1 MLSLGEANHPS
12 PVSVLEAPYKE
23 ELSSSSECL
32 GSVSTD
38 ISGKMTI
45 TASHYINQPLVQILS
60 IFLFPFLWLG
70 SWMQVSDN
78 RYLRNSLR
86 GS

>member
-1 MLSLGEANHPS
+1 MGEANHPS

-45 TASHYINQPLVQILS
+45 TASHYINQH
-60 IFLFPFLWLG
+60 LWFVWIEG
-70 SWMQVSDN
+70 EGEGVE
-78 RYLRNSLR
+78 
-86 GS
+86 